1 MAKDTIG
8 IDVSK
13 DRLDAFWHSQDAAL
27 SLPNTVE
34 GFAQL
39 CTWLGKNKG
48 VLVVFE
54 ATGAYHRGLER
65 YLSLAGQP
73 FIKVNPKQARRFA
86 QAIGR
91 LAKTD
96 SVDARMLARMGVV
109 LDLAPQGIEGEDV
122 HDLRELLTARRAMV
136 KDQITAKTRLATASN
151 PLVKDQLCRRIDDI
165 DTDIKALDQ
174 VIAQIAQQR
183 GTLDERIRRLM
194 TIPGIGRLTATTLVI
209 DMPELGHLDSKKIAA
224 LAGLAPM
231 TQQSGKWQGKERI
244 IGGRASLRRAIYMP
258 ALVAIRFNHDFRD
271 KYQQFVNAG
280 KAKKVA
286 ITAVMRRII
295 VLANT
300 LLREGRD
307 WQPVRP
313 DQDGY
318 STAARNDDV
327 VHRRPSWVSSRSAI
341 WRSPS
346 SHEHARRLVDPQ
358 APARARRDDEIKAQ
372 IKRVHEASS
381 GLYGARKVWHQ
392 LLRDGVAVARCTVER
407 LMAAM
412 GLAGIRRGKTTITTV
427 SNPKA
432 RAHWIKS
439 IASSAL
445 NVPTHCGWSILHTS
459 TPGPASFM

>member
-13 DRLDAFWHSQDAAL
+13 DRLDAFWHSQDVAR

-34 GFAQL
+34 GFTQL
-39 CTWLGKNKG
+39 CTWLGEDNA

-65 YLSLAGQP
+65 YLSLAGQR

-96 SVDARMLARMGVV
+96 RVDAKMLARMGVV
-109 LDLAPQGIEGEDV
+109 LDLAPQDIEGEDV
-122 HDLRELLTARRAMV
+122 HDLKELLTARRALV

-151 PLVKDQLCRRIDDI
+151 LLVKDQLRRRIDDI

-174 VIAQIAQQR
+174 VIARIAKQR
-183 GTLDERIRRLM
+183 GTLDARIRRLM

-209 DMPELGHLDSKKIAA
+209 DMPELGHLESKKIAA

-271 KYQQFVNAG
+271 KYQQLVTAG

-286 ITAVMRRII
+286 ITAIMRRII

-307 WQPVRP
+307 WQPKRP
-313 DQDGY
+313 
-318 STAARNDDV
+318 
-327 VHRRPSWVSSRSAI
+327 
-341 WRSPS
+341 
-346 SHEHARRLVDPQ
+346 
-358 APARARRDDEIKAQ
+358 
-372 IKRVHEASS
+372 
-381 GLYGARKVWHQ
+381 
-392 LLRDGVAVARCTVER
+392 
-407 LMAAM
+407 
-412 GLAGIRRGKTTITTV
+412 
-427 SNPKA
+427 
-432 RAHWIKS
+432 
-439 IASSAL
+439 
-445 NVPTHCGWSILHTS
+445 
-459 TPGPASFM
+459 

>member
-1 MAKDTIG
+1 
-8 IDVSK
+8 
-13 DRLDAFWHSQDAAL
+13 
-27 SLPNTVE
+27 
-34 GFAQL
+34 
-39 CTWLGKNKG
+39 

-313 DQDGY
+313 
-318 STAARNDDV
+318 
-327 VHRRPSWVSSRSAI
+327 
-341 WRSPS
+341 
-346 SHEHARRLVDPQ
+346 
-358 APARARRDDEIKAQ
+358 
-372 IKRVHEASS
+372 
-381 GLYGARKVWHQ
+381 
-392 LLRDGVAVARCTVER
+392 
-407 LMAAM
+407 
-412 GLAGIRRGKTTITTV
+412 
-427 SNPKA
+427 
-432 RAHWIKS
+432 
-439 IASSAL
+439 
-445 NVPTHCGWSILHTS
+445 
-459 TPGPASFM
+459 